1 MTENGRLKR
10 SSAID
15 EGIRQEGLKCI
26 DDSGTP
32 QSENEGL
39 LYVMYQLA
47 DDGSDISP
55 ADVIPRYIGKAE
67 VYGKKRELSSNFVE
81 IANERDATRSFARWG
96 DGDYWHVG
104 ELSMAIHGDDERK
117 VHWADALF
125 EPGTRRLRE
134 PTYLWVR
141 AWNPDADLSPY
152 GIPAFLAE
160 VEPQLIGL
168 AYDAFP
174 ERLLNKEGTPAGAAI
189 RTAEPAFESASR

>member
-1 MTENGRLKR
+1 MGEWECPIKPREASG
-10 SSAID
+10 SSPEAVH
-15 EGIRQEGLKCI
+15 
-26 DDSGTP
+26 
-32 QSENEGL
+32 
-39 LYVMYQLA
+39 VMYQLA
-47 DDGSDISP
+47 NDGPDISS
-55 ADVIPRYIGKAE
+55 ADVVPRYIGKAE

-81 IANERDATRSFARWG
+81 IANERNATRSFARWG

-125 EPGTRRLRE
+125 EPGTRRLRN

-141 AWNPDADLSPY
+141 AWNPDADLGPY
-152 GIPAFLAE
+152 GVPALLAE

-174 ERLLNKEGTPAGAAI
+174 EQLLNKEGTPDDASIHTGDASF
-189 RTAEPAFESASR
+189 EPASQ